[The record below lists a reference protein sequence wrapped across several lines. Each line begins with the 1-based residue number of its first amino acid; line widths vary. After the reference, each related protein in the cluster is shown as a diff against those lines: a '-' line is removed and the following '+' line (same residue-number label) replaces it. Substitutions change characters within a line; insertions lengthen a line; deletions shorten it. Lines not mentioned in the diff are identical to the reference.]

1 MSEAVV
7 TSKYTFVCDP
17 DECDTMFEVTT
28 SDGFGFPSGIT
39 QLKCPCGRD
48 TTYVS
53 FKDSTSLDVQRDSQP
68 TERSN
73 TMETITATESP
84 KVLVDEIKQQ
94 IATLEAQVNTLRDTL
109 TRERA
114 RVRDLYTSINDD
126 IESNDW
132 TEEDTISLK
141 ELSDYLESAFTSQLV
156 FTKEYEAYV
165 EFTVKTTVKYRSE
178 TSDSAKEIAD
188 SIGLDL
194 SDDDV
199 NYDGDAEVS
208 ELWVESTRVLSVEEQ

>member
-1 MSEAVV
+1 
-7 TSKYTFVCDP
+7 
-17 DECDTMFEVTT
+17 
-28 SDGFGFPSGIT
+28 
-39 QLKCPCGRD
+39 
-48 TTYVS
+48 
-53 FKDSTSLDVQRDSQP
+53 
-68 TERSN
+68 
-73 TMETITATESP
+73 METITEATESP

-156 FTKEYEAYV
+156 FTKEYEAFV
-165 EFTVKTTVKYRSE
+165 EFTVKTTVKYRSANGE
-178 TSDSAKEIAD
+178 SAQEIAD
-188 SIGLDL
+188 SIGLDM
-194 SDDDV
+194 DDSDV
-199 NYDGDAEVS
+199 NYDGEAEVS
-208 ELWVESTRVLSVEEQ
+208 EFWVENTRVLSVEEQ

>member
-73 TMETITATESP
+73 TMETITEATESP

-94 IATLEAQVNTLRDTL
+94 IATLEAQVNTLRDTIA
-109 TRERA
+109 RERA
-114 RVRDLYTSINDD
+114 RVKDLYTTLNDD

-141 ELSDYLESAFTSQLV
+141 DLSDHLESAFSSRLV
-156 FTKEYEAYV
+156 FSNPTLMYSSQ
-165 EFTVKTTVKYRSE
+165 TR
-178 TSDSAKEIAD
+178 DSAQEIAD

-199 NYDGDAEVS
+199 NYDGDAEIS
-208 ELWVESTRVLSVEEQ
+208 ELYVENTRVLSVEEQ

>member
-1 MSEAVV
+1 
-7 TSKYTFVCDP
+7 
-17 DECDTMFEVTT
+17 
-28 SDGFGFPSGIT
+28 
-39 QLKCPCGRD
+39 
-48 TTYVS
+48 
-53 FKDSTSLDVQRDSQP
+53 
-68 TERSN
+68 
-73 TMETITATESP
+73 METITATESP

-141 ELSDYLESAFTSQLV
+141 ELSDYLESAFTSKLV
-156 FTKEYEAYV
+156 FTKEYEAFV

-178 TSDSAKEIAD
+178 NAESAQEIAD

-194 SDDDV
+194 DEDDV
-199 NYDGDAEVS
+199 NYDGAAEVS
-208 ELWVESTRVLSVEEQ
+208 EFWVESTRVLSVEEQ

>member
-1 MSEAVV
+1 
-7 TSKYTFVCDP
+7 
-17 DECDTMFEVTT
+17 
-28 SDGFGFPSGIT
+28 
-39 QLKCPCGRD
+39 
-48 TTYVS
+48 
-53 FKDSTSLDVQRDSQP
+53 
-68 TERSN
+68 
-73 TMETITATESP
+73 METITATESP

-156 FTKEYEAYV
+156 FTKEYEAFV
-165 EFTVKTTVKYRSE
+165 EFTVKTTVKYRSANGE
-178 TSDSAKEIAD
+178 SAQEIAD
-188 SIGLDL
+188 SIGLDM
-194 SDDDV
+194 DDSDV

-208 ELWVESTRVLSVEEQ
+208 EFWVENTRVLSVEEQ

>member
-1 MSEAVV
+1 
-7 TSKYTFVCDP
+7 
-17 DECDTMFEVTT
+17 
-28 SDGFGFPSGIT
+28 
-39 QLKCPCGRD
+39 
-48 TTYVS
+48 
-53 FKDSTSLDVQRDSQP
+53 
-68 TERSN
+68 
-73 TMETITATESP
+73 METITEATESP

-165 EFTVKTTVKYRSE
+165 EFTVKTTVKYRSANGE
-178 TSDSAKEIAD
+178 SAQEIAD
-188 SIGLDL
+188 SIGLDMDD
-194 SDDDV
+194 SDV
-199 NYDGDAEVS
+199 SYDGDAEVS
-208 ELWVESTRVLSVEEQ
+208 EFWVENTRVLSVEEQ

>member
-1 MSEAVV
+1 
-7 TSKYTFVCDP
+7 
-17 DECDTMFEVTT
+17 
-28 SDGFGFPSGIT
+28 
-39 QLKCPCGRD
+39 
-48 TTYVS
+48 
-53 FKDSTSLDVQRDSQP
+53 
-68 TERSN
+68 
-73 TMETITATESP
+73 METITEATESP

-165 EFTVKTTVKYRSE
+165 EFTVKTTVKYRSASGE
-178 TSDSAKEIAD
+178 SAQEIAD
-188 SIGLDL
+188 SIGLDMDD
-194 SDDDV
+194 SDV
-199 NYDGDAEVS
+199 SYDGDAEVS
-208 ELWVESTRVLSVEEQ
+208 EFWVENTRVLSVEEQ

>member
-1 MSEAVV
+1 
-7 TSKYTFVCDP
+7 
-17 DECDTMFEVTT
+17 
-28 SDGFGFPSGIT
+28 
-39 QLKCPCGRD
+39 
-48 TTYVS
+48 
-53 FKDSTSLDVQRDSQP
+53 
-68 TERSN
+68 
-73 TMETITATESP
+73 METITATESP

-94 IATLEAQVNTLRDTL
+94 ITTLEAQVNTLRDTL

>member
-1 MSEAVV
+1 
-7 TSKYTFVCDP
+7 
-17 DECDTMFEVTT
+17 
-28 SDGFGFPSGIT
+28 
-39 QLKCPCGRD
+39 
-48 TTYVS
+48 
-53 FKDSTSLDVQRDSQP
+53 
-68 TERSN
+68 
-73 TMETITATESP
+73 METITATESP

-156 FTKEYEAYV
+156 FTKEYEAFV
-165 EFTVKTTVKYRSE
+165 EFTVKTTVKYRSANGE
-178 TSDSAKEIAD
+178 SAQEIAD
-188 SIGLDL
+188 SIGLDMDD
-194 SDDDV
+194 SDV
-199 NYDGDAEVS
+199 SYDGDAEVS
-208 ELWVESTRVLSVEEQ
+208 EFWVENTRVLSVEEQ

>member
-1 MSEAVV
+1 
-7 TSKYTFVCDP
+7 
-17 DECDTMFEVTT
+17 
-28 SDGFGFPSGIT
+28 
-39 QLKCPCGRD
+39 
-48 TTYVS
+48 
-53 FKDSTSLDVQRDSQP
+53 
-68 TERSN
+68 
-73 TMETITATESP
+73 METITEATESP

-156 FTKEYEAYV
+156 FTKEYEAFV
-165 EFTVKTTVKYRSE
+165 EFTVKTTVKYRSANGE
-178 TSDSAKEIAD
+178 SAQEIAD
-188 SIGLDL
+188 SIGLDMDD
-194 SDDDV
+194 SDV
-199 NYDGDAEVS
+199 SYDGDAEVS
-208 ELWVESTRVLSVEEQ
+208 EFWVENTRVLSVEEQ

>member
-1 MSEAVV
+1 
-7 TSKYTFVCDP
+7 
-17 DECDTMFEVTT
+17 
-28 SDGFGFPSGIT
+28 
-39 QLKCPCGRD
+39 
-48 TTYVS
+48 
-53 FKDSTSLDVQRDSQP
+53 
-68 TERSN
+68 
-73 TMETITATESP
+73 METITEATESP

-156 FTKEYEAYV
+156 FTKEYEAFV
-165 EFTVKTTVKYRSE
+165 EFTVKTTVKYRSANSE
-178 TSDSAKEIAD
+178 SAQEIAD
-188 SIGLDL
+188 SIGLDMDD
-194 SDDDV
+194 SDV
-199 NYDGDAEVS
+199 SYDGEAEVS
-208 ELWVESTRVLSVEEQ
+208 EFWVDSTRVLSVEEQ